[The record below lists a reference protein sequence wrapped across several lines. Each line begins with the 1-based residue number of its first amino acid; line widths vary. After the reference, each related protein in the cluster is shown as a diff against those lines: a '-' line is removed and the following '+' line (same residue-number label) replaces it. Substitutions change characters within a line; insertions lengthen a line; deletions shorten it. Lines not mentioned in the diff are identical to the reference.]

1 MSKMIF
7 AEAKEPKLEKV
18 LASKPLTTN
27 HNDLMITIAVTMAFS
42 LLIGVGFAYIGY
54 SSGHYSISYADCKGN
69 ILANER
75 MGAYQSVGE
84 ITTALESCEG
94 VTS

>member
-7 AEAKEPKLEKV
+7 AEAKEPKLEIL

-27 HNDLMITIAVTMAFS
+27 HSVLMITIAVTMAFS

-54 SSGHYSISYADCKGN
+54 TSGHYSTAYADCKGD
-69 ILANER
+69 ILAHER
-75 MGAYQSVGE
+75 MGAYQSVDG
-84 ITTALESCEG
+84 IMAALESCEG

>member
-27 HNDLMITIAVTMAFS
+27 HNVLMITIAVTMAFS
-42 LLIGVGFAYIGY
+42 LLIGVGFAYID
-54 SSGHYSISYADCKGN
+54 IVQDIIQFPMPLVK
-69 ILANER
+69 
-75 MGAYQSVGE
+75 
-84 ITTALESCEG
+84 ITF
-94 VTS
+94 